1 MKLFSIFLFT
11 LATFFRSAHAQEPS
25 LDGKHYIT
33 WEDIAQDSKDL
44 ADKLKDQ
51 GPFEGIVAVA
61 RGGYIPAV
69 IIAHELKIKKIV
81 SFSLYSYDDDK
92 KKQGEFDVYSKFED
106 LEGRWLVIDELVD
119 SGKTLVKIRKSLP
132 KSVFAVVYAKP
143 KGAGSTDF
151 YAKAVPQKTWL
162 VLPWEK

>member
-1 MKLFSIFLFT
+1 MKLFSIFLLT
-11 LATFFRSAHAQEPS
+11 LSTFFCSVQAKEPS
-25 LDGKHYIT
+25 SDGKHYIS
-33 WEDIAQDSKDL
+33 WEDVAKNSKDL
-44 ADKLKDQ
+44 AEKLKDQ

-69 IIAHELKIKKIV
+69 IVAHELNIKKIV
-81 SFSLYSYDDDK
+81 SFSLYSYDDAK

-119 SGKTLVKIRKSLP
+119 SGKTLAKIRESLP

-143 KGAGSTDF
+143 AGTESTDF
-151 YAKAVPQKTWL
+151 YAKAVPQDTWV
-162 VLPWEK
+162 VLPWEN

>member
-1 MKLFSIFLFT
+1 MKLFSIFLLT
-11 LATFFRSAHAQEPS
+11 LSPFFCSVQAKEPS
-25 LDGKHYIT
+25 SHGKQHLS
-33 WEDIAQDSKDL
+33 WEDVAKDSKDL

-69 IIAHELKIKKIV
+69 IIAHELNIKKIV
-81 SFSLYSYDDDK
+81 SFSLYSYDDDQ
-92 KKQGEFDVYSKFED
+92 KKQGKFDIYSKFED

-119 SGKTLVKIRKSLP
+119 SGKTLAKIRESLP

-143 KGAGSTDF
+143 VGTGNTDF
-151 YAKAVPQKTWL
+151 YAKAVPQSTWL
-162 VLPWEK
+162 VLPWEN

>member
-1 MKLFSIFLFT
+1 MKLFSIFL
-11 LATFFRSAHAQEPS
+11 LILSTFFYDAQAKEPS
-25 LDGKHYIT
+25 ADGKHYIT
-33 WEDIAQDSKDL
+33 WEEVAKDSKDL
-44 ADKLKDQ
+44 AEKLKDQ
-51 GPFEGIVAVA
+51 GPFKGIVAVA

-119 SGKTLVKIRKSLP
+119 SGKTLVKIRESLP
-132 KSVFAVVYAKP
+132 KGVFAVLYAKP
-143 KGAGSTDF
+143 MGAGNTDF
-151 YAKAVPQKTWL
+151 YAKAIPQKTWL